1 VVTLLLAA
9 AEPSK
14 TPFYLAGG
22 VLAAWAVVLAAVG
35 LTRPSFPSAPRGE
48 RGVILVS
55 LVLVA
60 VAIAMAITTS
70 N

>member
-22 VLAAWAVVLAAVG
+22 VLAVWAVALAAVG
-35 LTRPSFPSAPRGE
+35 LTRPSFPSDARGQ
-48 RGVILVS
+48 RAVMLVS
-55 LVLVA
+55 LVLGA
-60 VAIAMAITTS
+60 VAIAMAIATS